1 MKKISSFGVCF
12 LTLMFL
18 GFVSFVTAE
27 PMRVSSF
34 KTIQMEPITS
44 EGRTPVVTGLSI
56 SKDGQTLVTVGDD
69 HKARIW
75 NVADGHL
82 KHTLN
87 DQRDWVRA
95 VKFSPDGETFVTGGM
110 DNQLYCYDAKT
121 YERLMQFESAR
132 TAVRAIAFEPKS
144 SARMAV
150 VGYDALVFI
159 YETATGRVMS
169 QPRPFPTTCTDQRSV
184 QFSADSRYVA
194 AAGRDG
200 NVRLFDM
207 GTGRIRTDLS
217 RHTRR
222 VWAIAFSEDGK
233 YLATGGE
240 DKKIYIW
247 SMKDFSFVR
256 ELDFPSGKVTSL
268 TFCGSDT
275 VAAGA
280 ASNLICVWNLRSA
293 DSQPTYI
300 LSEHKGTV
308 ADLLWDEVNQTL
320 ISCGFD
326 STVRFW
332 KWQMQDM
339 AISEVP
345 VVR

>member
-1 MKKISSFGVCF
+1 MKKFSSFGVCF
-12 LTLMFL
+12 LTLMIL
-18 GFVSFVTAE
+18 GFASFVSAE

-44 EGRTPVVTGLSI
+44 EGRAPVVTGLSI

-75 NVADGHL
+75 NVTDGRL
-82 KHTLN
+82 KYTLN
-87 DQRDWVRA
+87 DQQDWVRS
-95 VKFSPDGETFVTGGM
+95 VKFSPDGKTFVTGGM
-110 DNQLYCYDAKT
+110 DNQLYCYDAKSFQRT
-121 YERLMQFESAR
+121 LQFESAR
-132 TAVRAIAFEPKS
+132 TAVRSIAFDPTDS
-144 SARMAV
+144 SRMAV
-150 VGYDALVFI
+150 IGYDASVFI
-159 YETATGRVMS
+159 YETAYGRKT
-169 QPRPFPTTCTDQRSV
+169 RTWETTCSDQRSV
-184 QFSADSRYVA
+184 QFSADSRFVA

-207 GTGRIRTDLS
+207 ATGRIQTDLA

-293 DSQPTYI
+293 DSQPTYV

-308 ADLLWDEVNQTL
+308 ADLLWDSANQTL

-332 KWQMQDM
+332 KWQTQDM
-339 AISEVP
+339 AISEIP

>member
-1 MKKISSFGVCF
+1 MKKFSSFGVCF
-12 LTLMFL
+12 LTLMIL
-18 GFVSFVTAE
+18 GFVSFVSAE
-27 PMRVSSF
+27 PIRVSSF
-34 KTIQMEPITS
+34 KTIQMEPVTS
-44 EGRTPVVTGLSI
+44 EGRAPVVTGLSI
-56 SKDGQTLVTVGDD
+56 SKNGQTLVTVGDD

-75 NVADGHL
+75 NVADGTL
-82 KHTLN
+82 KYTLN
-87 DQRDWVRA
+87 DQQDWVRS
-95 VKFSPDGETFVTGGM
+95 VKFSPDGKTFVTGGM
-110 DNQLYCYDAKT
+110 DNQLYCYDADSFQRT
-121 YERLMQFESAR
+121 LQFESAR
-132 TAVRAIAFEPKS
+132 TAVRDVAFNPQDS
-144 SARMAV
+144 SRMAV
-150 VGYDALVFI
+150 IGYDASVFI
-159 YETATGRVMS
+159 YDTIVGRKM
-169 QPRPFPTTCTDQRSV
+169 RTLPTTCTDQRSV
-184 QFSADSRYVA
+184 QFSSDSHYVA

-200 NVRLFDM
+200 NVRLFDVS
-207 GTGRIRTDLS
+207 TGRVQADLS

-247 SMKDFSFVR
+247 SMQDFSFVR

-280 ASNLICVWNLRSA
+280 ANNLICVWNLRSA
-293 DSQPTYI
+293 DTQPTYF

-332 KWQMQDM
+332 KWQTPNM